1 LSLNITPSV
10 FFLKISY
17 YYYTLLLYACQEK
30 KSHCRI
36 CVKTIYAKKTALPIG
51 RAVVFYAVFKRIQ
64 AAKESEES
72 NLLEE

>member
-1 LSLNITPSV
+1 MLV
-10 FFLKISY
+10 KRKFLTAGFVLK
-17 YYYTLLLYACQEK
+17 LFMK
-30 KSHCRI
+30 
-36 CVKTIYAKKTALPIG
+36 KKTALPIG